1 MSKRLI
7 SRRALRRFLNG
18 AEAGTALVEMALTFP
33 VLIAMILGAVQ
44 LGVMA
49 HASIELTNASRAAAQ
64 YAAMNGGGYH
74 DSSGLLLAAQND
86 AGELTITSAS
96 ATSACTCSNG
106 SGACAL
112 DATTKVYS
120 CTTGKPIITVSVTTT
135 AGYPSLVKVPGLFT
149 NNTFSLVATAKQ
161 EVLP

>member
-7 SRRALRRFLNG
+7 RRRALRKFLNG
-18 AEAGTALVEMALTFP
+18 AEAGSALVEMALTFP
-33 VLIAMILGAVQ
+33 VLMAMILGAVQ

-49 HASIELTNASRAAAQ
+49 HASIELTNATRAAAQ
-64 YAAMNGGGYH
+64 YAGMNGGGYH
-74 DSSGLLLAAQND
+74 DLTGLKAAAQSD
-86 AGELTITSAS
+86 AGELTITTATAS
-96 ATSACTCSNG
+96 SSCTCSNG

-120 CTTGKPIITVSVTTT
+120 CATGKPVIVVTVTTT
-135 AGYPSLVKVPGLFT
+135 AGYPSLIKIPGLFS
-149 NNTFSLVATAKQ
+149 NNTFSLTSTAQQ